1 MHPKID
7 IEEGNPQKLPSPGG
21 RGLRGGD
28 KKGDNTPSPH
38 APHRVHDCPEP
49 DMVEGQ
55 PSPLPSPKRLRAGR
69 HQGRGRTGSSQ
80 SLLLSMQIPLDGKS

>member
-28 KKGDNTPSPH
+28 KKGDN
-38 APHRVHDCPEP
+38 RDCSE
-49 DMVEGQ
+49 
-55 PSPLPSPKRLRAGR
+55 K
-69 HQGRGRTGSSQ
+69 TCN
-80 SLLLSMQIPLDGKS
+80 LLKTITNHGIF